1 MKREITEYETNN
13 LDTLK
18 FIRMCKNYIKVYKHK
33 NKRTM
38 LLPHIAKEIW
48 RMIQQDVFNVNTY
61 EISFSKIINDIG
73 YEDFMIVMYSLCYV
87 VVYHKE
93 KDYIYYRNC
102 EGIDYISLIGEPIYK
117 FLNRIEELLPDED

>member
-18 FIRMCKNYIKVYKHK
+18 FIRMCKNYIKVYRS
-33 NKRTM
+33 NKKTM
-38 LLPHIAKEIW
+38 LLPNIAKEIW
-48 RMIQQDVFNVNTY
+48 RMIQQDVFNINTY

-73 YEDFMIVMYSLCYV
+73 YEDFIVIMYCLCYV

-93 KDYIYYRNC
+93 KEYLYYRNV

-117 FLNRIEELLPDED
+117 FLNEIEEMLPDED